1 MACVSH
7 SAGPTPSA
15 TSALARGAALREPRA
30 DGATIE
36 LPRSSPHTS
45 VHDVF
50 APLAGKPGTKE
61 GAGALEGAEKSEPC
75 PSGSPGWSIDRY
87 TALGALSGALLA
99 AAAAKGSN
107 LPRRPRV
114 AMLAAAAL
122 TAAYRFAPR
131 SDETTGIE
139 VARYSSL
146 RQFAASLL
154 DAFIPRHRRLT
165 QLHFGRIVSNPDAT
179 GAFSEDVGFNMTYNL
194 VEPGQGNALHTH
206 PAVEI
211 FVALDGVWEISW
223 GAAGASATTLAPL
236 ELIAVPAHVRHS
248 YRNVARREAHHIM
261 TLLPGAL
268 DRVGARGRGGGAS
281 AGAVCTDEGVLVA
294 AAPPAAA
301 RAPAD
306 AAPADAT
313 FHLTMSADAME
324 RCGAPRERRA
334 ARRACA
340 RRGAHEGRAAR
351 RARRGAPRGRA
362 APDDDL
368 LVVVLEGSV
377 DPARRPAVLG
387 RTPLGVVARLDA
399 VRIPAGAARPVVMT
413 NTHAEPCSILLVES
427 RTRGF
432 VGKLASWTVDGAGVW
447 PSAP

>member
-7 SAGPTPSA
+7 SAGLTPSA

-36 LPRSSPHTS
+36 LPRSSPHMS

-99 AAAAKGSN
+99 AAAAKRSN

-223 GAAGASATTLAPL
+223 AQ
-236 ELIAVPAHVRHS
+236 PA
-248 YRNVARREAHHIM
+248 
-261 TLLPGAL
+261 
-268 DRVGARGRGGGAS
+268 
-281 AGAVCTDEGVLVA
+281 
-294 AAPPAAA
+294 
-301 RAPAD
+301 
-306 AAPADAT
+306 
-313 FHLTMSADAME
+313 
-324 RCGAPRERRA
+324 
-334 ARRACA
+334 
-340 RRGAHEGRAAR
+340 
-351 RARRGAPRGRA
+351 RARRRSRRSSSSRCPRTCGTPIATSR
-362 APDDDL
+362 
-368 LVVVLEGSV
+368 G
-377 DPARRPAVLG
+377 ARR
-387 RTPLGVVARLDA
+387 T
-399 VRIPAGAARPVVMT
+399 T
-413 NTHAEPCSILLVES
+413 S
-427 RTRGF
+427 
-432 VGKLASWTVDGAGVW
+432 
-447 PSAP
+447 